1 MADSQEPV
9 LRFLADPATHGLRAP
24 VERIDTANAIVFL
37 AGPQVYKVK
46 RAVRYPYM
54 DLSTRDRRR
63 VACEAE
69 LAVNRDNAPA
79 LYLRVVPIVERAS
92 GLKIGGDG
100 KVVEWAVQMRRFDE
114 SATLD
119 KVAERGELDE
129 ALIDKLA
136 AAVRRSHARA
146 PRRDGSATTRSLA
159 AYIDQN
165 DDAFAERPDL
175 FPEAQARRLTQDMR
189 VAFAVARPSLIRR
202 GAAGFARRCHGDL
215 HLRNIA
221 LIEGEPVLFDAIEF
235 SDAIASG
242 DVLYDLAFLLMDLEA
257 RGLRRLGNRLFN
269 RYLSPEPPESLAG
282 LAALPLFLSLR
293 AAIRAK
299 VDAAGADR
307 LEGARRDAA
316 LEDARRYFNLARSL
330 LRYSAPRLV
339 AIGGLSGTGKSALS
353 AKLAPRLGRAPGALW
368 LRSDVER
375 KLILGLDEHAPA
387 PASAYA
393 PEATKAVY
401 RRHRREGAASLAG
414 RTGGR
419 ARRDLLDRGGAGSR
433 VRCRRRARRR
443 LRRHFSRCGC
453 RDPGFAR
460 VGTAGG
466 RF

>member
-1 MADSQEPV
+1 MQ
-9 LRFLADPATHGLRAP
+9 
-24 VERIDTANAIVFL
+24 
-37 AGPQVYKVK
+37 
-46 RAVRYPYM
+46 
-54 DLSTRDRRR
+54 
-63 VACEAE
+63 
-69 LAVNRDNAPA
+69 
-79 LYLRVVPIVERAS
+79 
-92 GLKIGGDG
+92 IGGEG
-100 KVVEWAVQMRRFDE
+100 KIVEWAVQMRRFDE
-114 SATLD
+114 NATLD

-146 PRRDGSATTRSLA
+146 PCRDGSATTRSLA

-189 VAFAVARPSLIRR
+189 AAFAVARPSLIRR

-339 AIGGLSGTGKSALS
+339 AVGGLSGPAKAPSPPSSLPGSA
-353 AKLAPRLGRAPGALW
+353 APRA
-368 LRSDVER
+368 
-375 KLILGLDEHAPA
+375 
-387 PASAYA
+387 
-393 PEATKAVY
+393 
-401 RRHRREGAASLAG
+401 
-414 RTGGR
+414 
-419 ARRDLLDRGGAGSR
+419 
-433 VRCRRRARRR
+433 
-443 LRRHFSRCGC
+443 RCGC
-453 RDPGFAR
+453 AATWSASLSSALTSTPRRPLRPTRQKRQKQSTAASTRRRGKPYKPDRRSCSTRPSRPRRSGKPRPLSPPRSASPSTAFFSMRMSRPGFRACR
-460 VGTAGG
+460 DGGGTLLTRTPRLRANSAPTRSPSAAGAG
-466 RF
+466 LTQGEP